1 MTPAVVDLL
10 QPVQIKQ
17 KYREGPSGTIGASDL
32 CIEDF
37 REPAVVGQ
45 ARKRIAGRQITELL
59 LHCVLLG
66 HVHGYD
72 LEAPHRPLVVAHFS
86 SAQGN
91 LYRRAVLAFAP
102 DFGTIEAAHSEIMFK
117 QLRPFGGIVNDIGR
131 QVQLEQ
137 FLR

>member
-1 MTPAVVDLL
+1 MTPAVVDPL

-45 ARKRIAGRQITELL
+45 ASKRIAGRQVTELL
-59 LHCVLLG
+59 LHGVLLG

-72 LEAPHRPLVVAHFS
+72 PEALQRPLVVAHFS
-86 SAQGN
+86 SAQRN
-91 LYRRAVLAFAP
+91 LYRRAILAFAL
-102 DFGTIEAAHSEIMFK
+102 DIGMIEA
-117 QLRPFGGIVNDIGR
+117 
-131 QVQLEQ
+131 
-137 FLR
+137 